1 MMKSSA
7 LAVLTVM
14 GISALRP
21 AHGQDPDSLPDP
33 LRLED
38 VLQIARDR
46 RGEIVAARA
55 RERAAFERPSIVSAL
70 EDPMILPSIDHLPFR
85 LHGVDYSVTVEQRFP
100 LSGIRGNRR
109 RAAEADAERFRAEA
123 GRVGLDVALEAAV
136 SFLMLQER
144 RQIAGILEEQSE
156 LARQFVDA
164 ALARYSAGR
173 GTQPDV
179 LRAEIEVSRLDG
191 ALRAIDAE
199 VRAAE
204 AMLNTSLGRAADLAV
219 PALESPTLL
228 DVPPSTE
235 AVRNSARERRPEL
248 KAGEAEVV
256 RAQAEVSVMKSM
268 YSPMAMV
275 RTGPSYTMTDGAG
288 WMVMM
293 GISVPLWRGRLRA
306 GVAEAEAM
314 VDMAQA
320 DLTAMRLMVE
330 GDAVASREQ
339 ARASRE
345 RFLALRDEVVPR
357 ARQAIE
363 PTIAGFAAGELP
375 LVSVIEVAQTL
386 WSAEADL
393 VSAELALGLSWA
405 RLRRAMGDWR

>member
-1 MMKSSA
+1 
-7 LAVLTVM
+7 
-14 GISALRP
+14 
-21 AHGQDPDSLPDP
+21 
-33 LRLED
+33 
-38 VLQIARDR
+38 
-46 RGEIVAARA
+46 
-55 RERAAFERPSIVSAL
+55 
-70 EDPMILPSIDHLPFR
+70 
-85 LHGVDYSVTVEQRFP
+85 
-100 LSGIRGNRR
+100 
-109 RAAEADAERFRAEA
+109 
-123 GRVGLDVALEAAV
+123 
-136 SFLMLQER
+136 
-144 RQIAGILEEQSE
+144 
-156 LARQFVDA
+156 
-164 ALARYSAGR
+164 
-173 GTQPDV
+173 
-179 LRAEIEVSRLDG
+179 
-191 ALRAIDAE
+191 
-199 VRAAE
+199 
-204 AMLNTSLGRAADLAV
+204 
-219 PALESPTLL
+219 
-228 DVPPSTE
+228 
-235 AVRNSARERRPEL
+235 
-248 KAGEAEVV
+248 
-256 RAQAEVSVMKSM
+256 MKSM